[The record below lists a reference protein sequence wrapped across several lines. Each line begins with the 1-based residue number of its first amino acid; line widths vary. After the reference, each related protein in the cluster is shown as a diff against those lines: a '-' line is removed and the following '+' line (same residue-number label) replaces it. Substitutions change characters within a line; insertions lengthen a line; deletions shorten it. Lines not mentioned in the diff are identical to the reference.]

1 MSIQIQERTLEV
13 KSSDS
18 TGTVIRAVAGKH
30 WNRWGR
36 SAVANVAKGAST
48 AAGTALF
55 SFVVWWLQRR

>member
-1 MSIQIQERTLEV
+1 M

-36 SAVANVAKGAST
+36 SAVVNVAKGAST